1 MQGVVV
7 RVAAEQPKLFANP
20 PAHARADDPR
30 DPRTAPALMVE
41 CVAARAMIAFQPA
54 WSDLVGRVGETNVF
68 LDPAFALPLLQHV
81 RFARRPDFLLA
92 WEANGPASFGK
103 LVGLLPVHLPRS
115 GRLARG
121 FHHPQVTRG
130 LPLLDRERGA
140 EAFAAMLGWLGR
152 HHPSLRGLV
161 LSEVPADGAFHR
173 ALAEPALCQAATC
186 ILDRRSRAVLHHDAA
201 LAGQALLSPR
211 RRKELRRQRRRLA
224 EGGEPVYRSAR
235 TPAAVRG
242 AAERFMALEAS
253 GWKGRRGSALV
264 HDPSLATFTRT
275 MTRLMAFEGRC
286 RIDSLEVG
294 GVPVAMGVL
303 ITAGTQAHFWK
314 TTFDERYAPLS
325 PGVHFALDLTEAQL
339 AAAGGAGGGL
349 TLTDSCA
356 VPDHP
361 MIDRLWSGRVAVCD
375 LLIALPGDAPGGRAF
390 RRAVAFEVLH
400 RRLRRFAKDGYRL
413 TRSVAKAALRWRGR
427 RH

>member
-1 MQGVVV
+1 M
-7 RVAAEQPKLFANP
+7 RVAAEQPKPVADSSG
-20 PAHARADDPR
+20 HAGADGCWDPQ
-30 DPRTAPALMVE
+30 TAPALFVE

-54 WSDLVGRVGETNVF
+54 WSDLVGRVAETNVF

-81 RFARRPDFLLA
+81 HFARRPDFLLA

-103 LVGLLPVHLPRS
+103 LVGLLPVHLPRG

-140 EAFAAMLGWLGR
+140 EAFAAMLTWLGR
-152 HHPSLRGLV
+152 RHPSLRGLV
-161 LSEVPADGAFHR
+161 LSEVPAGGAFMR
-173 ALAEPALCQAATC
+173 ALSGPALCHLATHT
-186 ILDRRSRAVLHHDAA
+186 LDERSRAVLHHDAA
-201 LAGQALLSPR
+201 SAGQVLLSPR

-224 EGGEPVYRSAR
+224 EGGALVYRTAR
-235 TPAAVRG
+235 TPAAIRG

-264 HDPSLATFTRT
+264 RDPSLATFTRT

-294 GVPVAMGVL
+294 GVPVAMGLL
-303 ITAGTQAHFWK
+303 IVAGTPARFWK
-314 TTFDERYAPLS
+314 TTFDERYAALS
-325 PGVHFALDLTEAQL
+325 TGVHFALDLTEAQL
-339 AAAGGAGGGL
+339 QAERLADGDL

-375 LLIALPGDAPGGRAF
+375 LVIALPGTAPAGRAF
-390 RRAVAFEVLH
+390 RRMVAFEVLR
-400 RRLRRFAKDGYRL
+400 RRLRRVAKDGYRL

-427 RH
+427 AH